1 MLKKENKI
9 ICDET
14 YVLICVKKSFFIET
28 VKMEWSPV
36 GHWSQWPEVTSPRQ
50 LLPEDEKNW
59 RANCFCSNRL
69 DTGRQ
74 EAVDFSLP
82 SNPLLLLFP
91 PNDTICG
98 IINKQGVKF
107 HKRRNSSQSVNNSDF
122 DLRQALLIN
131 VSLVPTLF

>member
-1 MLKKENKI
+1 MFLFVSKNP
-9 ICDET
+9 
-14 YVLICVKKSFFIET
+14 FFIET

-74 EAVDFSLP
+74 EAVDFAQQP
-82 SNPLLLLFP
+82 TP
-91 PNDTICG
+91 P
-98 IINKQGVKF
+98 
-107 HKRRNSSQSVNNSDF
+107 
-122 DLRQALLIN
+122 
-131 VSLVPTLF
+131 LVPSKRHYLWNYQQARGEIP